1 MKKPTNPNE
10 RIVSSAELESHIAE
24 VKRQGGIVRR
34 MEVVRG
40 CNAVWKLT
48 VEHGPAQPEL
58 APSAAITPPT
68 NQDATLRRIRAAA
81 AVAWGG
87 QEPRKTIDGNPTS
100 ERHPL
105 RVTAELGACEGT
117 HFQ

>member
-24 VKRQGGIVRR
+24 VKRQGGTVRR

-58 APSAAITPPT
+58 APSAAVTPPG

-81 AVAWGG
+81 AVSWGSQTPPKKKG
-87 QEPRKTIDGNPTS
+87 NRFLDGGFPI
-100 ERHPL
+100 
-105 RVTAELGACEGT
+105 RVTEELGAGVGT